1 MLKTSALSVFLCF
14 YWFFYIFISY
24 ADLVEEEKNDLFKQR
39 RKPVELKLLL
49 QLVGVS
55 IFFVFL
61 NVMNL
66 CKNLEI
72 VTQ

>member
-1 MLKTSALSVFLCF
+1 MFLLI
-14 YWFFYIFISY
+14 FFYIFILY

>member
-1 MLKTSALSVFLCF
+1 MYFYVFIG
-14 YWFFYIFISY
+14 FFYIFILY
-24 ADLVEEEKNDLFKQR
+24 ADLVDEEKNDLFKQR

-55 IFFVFL
+55 IFFFLFFL

-72 VTQ
+72 VSQ